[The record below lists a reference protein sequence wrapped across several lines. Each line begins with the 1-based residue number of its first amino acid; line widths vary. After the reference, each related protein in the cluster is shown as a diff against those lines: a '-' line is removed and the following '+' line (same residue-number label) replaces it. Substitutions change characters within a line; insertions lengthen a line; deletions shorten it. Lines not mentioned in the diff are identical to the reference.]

1 MRSNVCYI
9 NQNYNKIVRNLSFNC
24 VLNNKLLIN
33 DSKTK
38 LNIKELSNNINEK
51 SKRNEEMVKNHLF
64 SIGLELSEIE
74 NMFKNYPKLKT
85 QPINDLKKVCKALD
99 RKHLCS
105 PSIITKS
112 CWNLF
117 IPELLIRS
125 RIKTFEKYHF
135 IKHIIN
141 GKTFILILFLF
152 PQKQFIFY
160 SKKLIKSD
168 FTLFQD
174 FYKRLDYFCRE
185 LQITEEEF
193 CSIIGEHLPL
203 LTMNFERI
211 EYIMQLAKEAGIQ
224 SEDIFRDIW
233 IFRHNIDLMKKRLQE
248 CKQFEYPVKVWV
260 LRSPDK
266 IWYKSLNHWKEEIGL
281 IGKDCDKI
289 GFLANKLMCNKK
301 KIEQM
306 VERYPR
312 ILTVRS
318 KKIFDIISFLY
329 DCGYSSNE
337 IISHPRVMAYSLDRI
352 QNRINLINELNK
364 SKVPLNYIS
373 TQTDKQFES
382 YIKCLKDNSV

>member
-1 MRSNVCYI
+1 MRSNVYI
-9 NQNYNKIVRNLSFNC
+9 NNKIVRNLSLNC
-24 VLNNKLLIN
+24 VLNNKLN
-33 DSKTK
+33 HKK
-38 LNIKELSNNINEK
+38 CLNIDININEVSNNSYEE
-51 SKRNEEMVKNHLF
+51 SKRNEEMVKNHLQ
-64 SIGLELSEIE
+64 SIGVELSEIE

-85 QPINDLKKVCKALD
+85 QSINKLVKVSKILD
-99 RKHLCS
+99 QKQLCS
-105 PSIITKS
+105 PFIITKS
-112 CWNLF
+112 CWNLLT
-117 IPELLIRS
+117 PERIIRS
-125 RIKTFEKYHF
+125 RIKTLEKHHL
-135 IKHIIN
+135 IQHIIN

-160 SKKLIKSD
+160 SKKIIKSD

-174 FYKRLDYFCRE
+174 FYKRLNYFCQE
-185 LQITEEEF
+185 LEITEEEF

-211 EYIMQLAKEAGIQ
+211 QYIMQLAKEAGIQ

-233 IFRHNIDLMKKRLQE
+233 IFRHNIDLMKKRLEE

-266 IWYKSLNHWKEEIGL
+266 TWYKSLNHWKEEMSL

-289 GFLANKLMCNKK
+289 GFLANKLMSNKK
-301 KIEQM
+301 RIQQM

-318 KKIFDIISFLY
+318 RKIFDIISFLY

-352 QNRINLINELNK
+352 KSRVNLVNELTK
-364 SKVPLNYIS
+364 TKVSLNYIS

-382 YIKCLKDNSV
+382 YIKYLKENSV